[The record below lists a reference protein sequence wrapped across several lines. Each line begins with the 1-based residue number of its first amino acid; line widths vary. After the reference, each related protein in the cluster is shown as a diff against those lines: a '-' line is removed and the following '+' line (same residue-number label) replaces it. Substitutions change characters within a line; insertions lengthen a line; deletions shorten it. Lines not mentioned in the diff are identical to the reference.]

1 MQPLE
6 VERTS
11 VSVDSV
17 HHAPSRRRN
26 KALEKQD
33 SFLASQVFDESTSTD
48 GGPFSAYANTTNTIL
63 GAGTLAVPIA
73 MSSAGLLSYLLMTA
87 GVISVHSMTVNW
99 LVMVADYLPKDVAR
113 NYEGIA
119 QEYLGTF
126 AAHMISLV
134 FIFGGLSLGMSR
146 MLFTS
151 RSLAPLLA
159 SLFDDDGVVRPQ
171 ELRSWELRMLWSCG
185 LLVVLPLGMLRDISK
200 LRFASGLAICTLTF
214 AAAFIV
220 FCNSS
225 ALVKQPKLGSGF
237 EFIVNFDSSFF
248 LSLAMTTSNF
258 SCHIAAIPIYG
269 SLGAQKSS
277 MRKVVLAAMI
287 TAAVVYQLV
296 GLTSYARF
304 GYLDSDGSNIL
315 EIVAEHINHKRQPL
329 QFALVSVASA
339 GVAVSLVFGMP
350 VVLWALRSVLLSYYR
365 AASAVRAKWAGC
377 SARQAEAIQNADP
390 SFVEWTTVTMLIVF
404 AILILATAV
413 PDIQVVMSFG
423 GSLGGTFIAFMYPA
437 LFHLKV
443 VKGHESL
450 RGALRRQNAAE
461 LGVIAMSVVYGV
473 VCLSISLQKIVRTL
487 GESQSSEAVQSDSNS
502 STLMLWN

>member
-1 MQPLE
+1 M
-6 VERTS
+6 
-11 VSVDSV
+11 
-17 HHAPSRRRN
+17 
-26 KALEKQD
+26 EKQD
-33 SFLASQVFDESTSTD
+33 SFFASQVFDESTSD
-48 GGPFSAYANTTNTIL
+48 GGPLSAYVNTSNTIL

-126 AAHMISLV
+126 AAHVISLV

-159 SLFDDDGVVRPQ
+159 SLFDDDGVVRPH
-171 ELRSWELRMLWSCG
+171 ELRLWELRMLWSCG
-185 LLVVLPLGMLRDISK
+185 LMVVLPLGMLRDISK

-225 ALVKQPKLGSGF
+225 ALVKQPQLGSGF
-237 EFIVNFDSSFF
+237 EFIMNFDSSFF

-269 SLGAQKSS
+269 SLGAQKTSRT

-304 GYLDSDGSNIL
+304 GHLDSSGGSNIL
-315 EIVAEHINHKRQPL
+315 EVVTEHINRKRQPL
-329 QFALVSVASA
+329 QFAFVSVAGA
-339 GVAVSLVFGMP
+339 GVALSLVFGMP

-365 AASAVRAKWAGC
+365 AACAVRAKWAGC
-377 SARQAEAIQNADP
+377 TARQAEAIQNADP
-390 SFVEWTTVTMLIVF
+390 SFVEWTTVTMVIVF
-404 AILILATAV
+404 ALLILATAV

-443 VKGHESL
+443 VKGHDSL
-450 RGALRRQNAAE
+450 RDAIRRQNAAE
-461 LGVIAMSVVYGV
+461 LAVIAMSVVYGV

-487 GESQSSEAVQSDSNS
+487 GESQSSEAVQSDSNAS
-502 STLMLWN
+502 SLVLWN